1 MSPGSVAHLLLELL
15 GYAVGARWYWRNVR
29 AESATSPRP
38 DLLQRWAIVAG
49 AAFGAALCSKLLY
62 VLQYWAALQPQP
74 AVVWWSGKTIVG
86 GLLGGLL
93 GVELAKRAI
102 GWRRSTGDAFV
113 GPLIAGMILGRLGC
127 QLAGLEDLT
136 YGGVTT
142 LPWGWDYGDGL
153 PRHPVALYEIC
164 GLLLIGALVSLRRT
178 PFTRTSGDRFRAF
191 MIGYL
196 LLRLLLDY
204 LKPPHAAVAVGQL
217 VPGSYGPFTAIQ
229 WACVCG
235 LAYYLPTAQ
244 RWLRGTTQ

>member
-1 MSPGSVAHLLLELL
+1 MSSGSVAHLFLELL

-29 AESATSPRP
+29 AEAAGTPRP

-62 VLQYWAALQPQP
+62 VVQYWAALQPQP
-74 AVVWWSGKTIVG
+74 TQVWLSGKTIVG
-86 GLLGGLL
+86 GLLGGLI
-93 GVELAKRAI
+93 GVELAKRAV
-102 GWRRSTGDAFV
+102 GLRRSTGDAFV
-113 GPLIAGMILGRLGC
+113 GPLLAGMIYGRLGC
-127 QLAGLEDLT
+127 PLSGLEDLT

-153 PRHPVALYEIC
+153 PRHPVALYEIG
-164 GLLLIGALVSLRRT
+164 GLLLIGGWVAFSAQRFARR
-178 PFTRTSGDRFRAF
+178 SGDRFRAF
-191 MIGYL
+191 MMGYL

-204 LKPPHAAVAVGQL
+204 LKPPHAAVAAGQL
-217 VPGSYGPFTAIQ
+217 VPGSYGPWSAIQ
-229 WACVCG
+229 WACIGG